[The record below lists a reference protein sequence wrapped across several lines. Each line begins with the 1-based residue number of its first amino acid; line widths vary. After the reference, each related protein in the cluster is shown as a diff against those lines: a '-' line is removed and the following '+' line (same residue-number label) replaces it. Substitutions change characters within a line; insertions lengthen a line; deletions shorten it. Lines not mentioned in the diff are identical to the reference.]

1 MSEEKKTCPGHERCP
16 FCQKT
21 GNFHVRC
28 CYDSMKHGTWDT
40 VELIWYHDDECQGI
54 P

>member
-16 FCQKT
+16 FCQKKID
-21 GNFHVRC
+21 GGLC
-28 CYDSMKHGTWDT
+28 CAESMKHGAWD
-40 VELIWYHDDECQGI
+40 VIENLWYHDGECQGV